1 LSLIISPRD
10 KFFGQQNRPFQGGR
24 IMRIKTPIGS
34 QCFALL
40 AILCVLL
47 LAASVATAQT
57 AQVNAT
63 DSGQQVSVD
72 PQTHKLRAPTAE
84 ESKKLTDGM
93 NFNRAPQAVPV
104 TRLPNGANM
113 AELGEEYMD
122 ATVVTKAPD
131 GTLQM
136 QCVHGLSQANALVN
150 STTPKSSAQPRSAP
164 KSLVARKSSQ
174 KPVSA
179 TKGKE

>member
-1 LSLIISPRD
+1 
-10 KFFGQQNRPFQGGR
+10 
-24 IMRIKTPIGS
+24 MRIKTAIGS

-47 LAASVATAQT
+47 LAAGVATAQT
-57 AQVNAT
+57 AQVNTT

-84 ESKKLTDGM
+84 ESKKLSDGM
-93 NFNRAPQAVPV
+93 NFARVPAAVPV

-131 GTLQM
+131 GTLHM
-136 QCVHGLSQANALVN
+136 QCVRGLSQANALVKS
-150 STTPKSSAQPRSAP
+150 STAKSSAQPQPAHKP
-164 KSLVARKSSQ
+164 LVAKKSSQ

>member
-1 LSLIISPRD
+1 M
-10 KFFGQQNRPFQGGR
+10 FT
-24 IMRIKTPIGS
+24 KTPIGS
-34 QCFALL
+34 QCLGVL
-40 AILCVLL
+40 AILFVLL
-47 LAASVATAQT
+47 LAVGIATAQT
-57 AQVNAT
+57 AQMNTT

-84 ESKKLTDGM
+84 ESKKLSDGV
-93 NFNRAPQAVPV
+93 NFTRVPAAVPV

-131 GTLQM
+131 GTLRM
-136 QCVHGLSQANALVN
+136 QCVRGMSNANALVN
-150 STTPKSSAQPRSAP
+150 STAPKSSVKPQPAR
-164 KSLVARKSSQ
+164 KSLVAKKSSQ
-174 KPVSA
+174 KRVSA